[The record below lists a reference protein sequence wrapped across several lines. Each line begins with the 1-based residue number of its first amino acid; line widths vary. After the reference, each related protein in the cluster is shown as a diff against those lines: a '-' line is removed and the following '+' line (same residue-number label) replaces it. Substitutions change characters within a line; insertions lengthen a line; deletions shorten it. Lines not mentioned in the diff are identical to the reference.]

1 MRDVIIGNIRIG
13 EGQRPLVI
21 PEIGINH
28 NGSLAVAK
36 EMVDAAAR
44 AGARL
49 IKHQTHVVD
58 DEMAPCAR
66 QVKPGNADVSIY
78 EVMSRAA
85 LTPNSG
91 SSTLEVIMTSS
102 LKAQGL
108 SAR

>member
-85 LTPNSG
+85 
-91 SSTLEVIMTSS
+91 V
-102 LKAQGL
+102 AA
-108 SAR
+108 ARVRRFITFLPDGP